1 MSRLNS
7 IFEED
12 IEMQDALGDMEDLT
26 DNSEEIILQAME
38 SRVDPNARK
47 HLFENEVLN
56 DDGLTADEE
65 REYMMSLLDNDSD
78 ETLSDEDIDEYLNDT
93 DY

>member
-1 MSRLNS
+1 MSRLNC

-38 SRVDPNARK
+38 SRIYPNKRE
-47 HLFENEVLN
+47 HLFENEVVN
-56 DDGLTADEE
+56 DDGLTEEEE
-65 REYMMSLLDNDSD
+65 REYMISLLDSEEPISD
-78 ETLSDEDIDEYLNDT
+78 DEIDEYIDDT
-93 DY
+93 EY